1 MELLYAGDLVLYWES
16 QNEVM
21 EKYRRWENA
30 VEGKGLTVNVGKTKG
45 MYFLFGKKSIVLK
58 V

>member
-1 MELLYAGDLVLYWES
+1 MRDGSLMELLYAGDLVLCLES

-45 MYFLFGKKSIVLK
+45 MYFLFGK
-58 V
+58 

>member
-30 VEGKGLTVNVGKTKG
+30 VEGKGLTVNVGKTRYVCISYLG
-45 MYFLFGKKSIVLK
+45 RK

>member
-1 MELLYAGDLVLYWES
+1 MELLYAGDLVLCLES

-21 EKYRRWENA
+21 EKCRRWENA

-45 MYFLFGKKSIVLK
+45 MYFLFGK
-58 V
+58 